1 MSKTERPAAT
11 HQHPRTKGHCP
22 TNAPRFPWRKSRPA
36 KRGTQASRRS
46 GRPRLKL
53 VPPLHPN
60 ADAAGFAGIISRD
73 PALSAGVLSV
83 ANSAVFR
90 GVTEVETVREAVT
103 RLGLQEVGRV
113 AAAVA
118 ARTLFNPHVR
128 EERAAFSRRST
139 ALFTRSV
146 AVGSAAASV
155 AMRHPG
161 ARSDRVYLGGLLH
174 DVGKGLALRA
184 LARLVLDG
192 GEPEPDPSRLERVLE
207 RVHVEIG
214 DQAIK
219 AWALPTYLALICS
232 RHHDEVVPS
241 DAEFLEL
248 HLVRLASAVAALREP
263 TFSARAAREI
273 VQSSA
278 ALRLDAYEVRAL
290 RAELRQAE
298 ERAAALPR

>member
-1 MSKTERPAAT
+1 
-11 HQHPRTKGHCP
+11 
-22 TNAPRFPWRKSRPA
+22 
-36 KRGTQASRRS
+36 
-46 GRPRLKL
+46 
-53 VPPLHPN
+53 
-60 ADAAGFAGIISRD
+60 
-73 PALSAGVLSV
+73 
-83 ANSAVFR
+83 
-90 GVTEVETVREAVT
+90 
-103 RLGLQEVGRV
+103 
-113 AAAVA
+113 
-118 ARTLFNPHVR
+118 
-128 EERAAFSRRST
+128 
-139 ALFTRSV
+139 
-146 AVGSAAASV
+146 
-155 AMRHPG
+155 MRHPG

>member
-1 MSKTERPAAT
+1 
-11 HQHPRTKGHCP
+11 
-22 TNAPRFPWRKSRPA
+22 
-36 KRGTQASRRS
+36 
-46 GRPRLKL
+46 
-53 VPPLHPN
+53 
-60 ADAAGFAGIISRD
+60 
-73 PALSAGVLSV
+73 VLSV